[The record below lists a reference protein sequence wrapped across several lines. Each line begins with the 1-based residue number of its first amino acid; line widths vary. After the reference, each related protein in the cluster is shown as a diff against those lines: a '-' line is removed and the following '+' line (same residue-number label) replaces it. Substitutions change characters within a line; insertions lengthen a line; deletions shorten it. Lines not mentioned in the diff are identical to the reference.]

1 MLAVLKLVSFLRSGN
16 RVMKGTNG
24 EQHAKLFHGLVQ
36 DDRLTIMHAALYGF
50 IYSLSGRGE
59 AKCYASN
66 DYLCKSLRIKE
77 RALCNLLHRL
87 EECGYITRRFK
98 YSGKKITQRS
108 IFITPL
114 SQGGLHENA
123 SREEL
128 DCIEIQAQPARECKH
143 NLHEN
148 AELID
153 KGIDKLIYKGDKSPE
168 LSKKFKIPTLEEVTD
183 YCRERNN
190 TLDAQ
195 NFIDFYSSKG
205 WLVGK
210 NKMKDWQ
217 ACIRTW
223 ETNDKKRAK
232 ENANKQTASD
242 KRSDYASNFYDY
254 DKATDF

>member
-1 MLAVLKLVSFLRSGN
+1 MKILVAPLEALTDPELTDQERRVLLALFSFRGKVTQNVWPSRQQLGDRANIKDLSAVGKRTTSLREKGWLVKFKKGFSGHMTYTLTFPE
-16 RVMKGTNG
+16 RLST
-24 EQHAKLFHGLVQ
+24 VQ
-36 DDRLTIMHAALYGF
+36 DTIGQPLEVE
-50 IYSLSGRGE
+50 ST
-59 AKCYASN
+59 SN
-66 DYLCKSLRIKE
+66 
-77 RALCNLLHRL
+77 A
-87 EECGYITRRFK
+87 
-98 YSGKKITQRS
+98 
-108 IFITPL
+108 ITP
-114 SQGGLHENA
+114 HEVESTAPTRSNPPPHTGYYPPTA
-123 SREEL
+123 L
-128 DCIEIQAQPARECKH
+128 NKPVNKPINNI
-143 NLHEN
+143 
-148 AELID
+148 
-153 KGIDKLIYKGDKSPE
+153 GDKSPE

>member
-1 MLAVLKLVSFLRSGN
+1 MSDPNPSYYANIPATVRYDKSLTPN
-16 RVMKGTNG
+16 
-24 EQHAKLFHGLVQ
+24 AKL
-36 DDRLTIMHAALYGF
+36 LYGEITALTNKEGYCWAMNAYF
-50 IYSLSGRGE
+50 ADLYGVSKVSISNWVGSLRDNGYIEVQMKYQEGTKKIE
-59 AKCYASN
+59 ARHIRIRDGGIQENLNTLPK
-66 DYLCKSLRIKE
+66 KSLIPSPR
-77 RALCNLLHRL
+77 NF
-87 EECGYITRRFK
+87 GYPPQEIFKDNTTVNITV
-98 YSGKKITQRS
+98 
-108 IFITPL
+108 
-114 SQGGLHENA
+114 N
-123 SREEL
+123 
-128 DCIEIQAQPARECKH
+128 
-143 NLHEN
+143 N
-148 AELID
+148 
-153 KGIDKLIYKGDKSPE
+153 KGDKSPE
-168 LSKKFKIPTLEEVTD
+168 LSKKFKIPTVEEVTD

-254 DKATDF
+254 EKATDF

>member
-1 MLAVLKLVSFLRSGN
+1 MN
-16 RVMKGTNG
+16 KGYYAIIPADVRYDARLTPN
-24 EQHAKLFHGLVQ
+24 AKL
-36 DDRLTIMHAALYGF
+36 LYGE
-50 IYSLSGRGE
+50 IT
-59 AKCYASN
+59 
-66 DYLCKSLRIKE
+66 
-77 RALCNLLHRL
+77 ALCNEKGFCWAMNEYFADLYSVSKVSVSKWVGSLRD
-87 EECGYITRRFK
+87 CGYIECQMQYKEGTKQITARYIRLTTPIKENLGTLLKKSLIPSQRKVNDPIKEKFK
-98 YSGKKITQRS
+98 DNNTSNNTINT
-108 IFITPL
+108 T
-114 SQGGLHENA
+114 
-123 SREEL
+123 
-128 DCIEIQAQPARECKH
+128 
-143 NLHEN
+143 
-148 AELID
+148 
-153 KGIDKLIYKGDKSPE
+153 GDKSPE
-168 LSKKFKIPTLEEVTD
+168 LYKKFKIPTVEEVTD